1 MWEERPPAVASDG
14 LVGAIEK
21 MGTGTTD
28 NLVDEQ
34 WASVC
39 SRLRMEIGEAA
50 YQSWVKPMTVRGV
63 RDGQVRIS
71 VPTRFMRD
79 WVVAHYADRLFT
91 LWNGED
97 AAIRAVDVFVQ
108 PERYQETS
116 APPDEKDSAA
126 AARPATAYNGGRY
139 NDDLS
144 APLDRRFTF

>member
-1 MWEERPPAVASDG
+1 MAPDG

-39 SRLRMEIGEAA
+39 GRLRMEIGEAA

-71 VPTRFMRD
+71 VPIF
-79 WVVAHYADRLFT
+79 
-91 LWNGED
+91 
-97 AAIRAVDVFVQ
+97 
-108 PERYQETS
+108 S
-116 APPDEKDSAA
+116 
-126 AARPATAYNGGRY
+126 
-139 NDDLS
+139 
-144 APLDRRFTF
+144 